1 LSYISD
7 VSTLTNNLK
16 NLLSFWNFSTNE
28 IDSAITLADKKS
40 NLISELEQ
48 IKNSHNGDF
57 SKLFNRKNQYI
68 GLYKD
73 TYNTNTQTEY
83 GSYVIQLNQDDLS
96 SITTLNTA
104 IKAVTTVSSTGNG
117 SSTETA
123 MEDSKVIDV
132 IMNLVIKA
140 ASDSNQQN
148 QALTSILSNRRVD
161 VYDTR
166 LNTQLGAQWAS
177 NWK

>member
-1 LSYISD
+1 M
-7 VSTLTNNLK
+7 
-16 NLLSFWNFSTNE
+16 
-28 IDSAITLADKKS
+28 
-40 NLISELEQ
+40 
-48 IKNSHNGDF
+48 
-57 SKLFNRKNQYI
+57 FNRKNQYV

-73 TYNTNTQTEY
+73 TYNTSTQTEY

-96 SITTLNTA
+96 SIDKLNTA

-117 SSTETA
+117 FSTATA
-123 MEDSKVIDV
+123 MDDAKVADV

-148 QALTSILSNRRVD
+148 QALTSILSNRRVN